1 MVEYIQIAD
10 VKRPVSFSLRI
21 AYIYE
26 VKFGRPYLRDVMK
39 LSAALQQISSGADE
53 ESVFALPIPLC
64 ADIFWAAFVN
74 GAKQAGDVFN
84 HEPDEIVDWFLT
96 DANVVSSLMEMLM
109 MSFPSERDVEAP
121 AAASSESES
130 AKNPRRRNGRK

>member
-39 LSAALQQISSGADE
+39 LSAALQQVSSGSDE
-53 ESVFALPIPLC
+53 DSIFALPIPLC
-64 ADIFWAAFVN
+64 ADIFWAAFAN
-74 GAKQAGDVFN
+74 GAKQVGEVFN
-84 HEPDEIVDWFLT
+84 HEPDEIVDWFLS
-96 DANVVSSLMEMLM
+96 DANVVSSLMEMFM

-121 AAASSESES
+121 ASASQGGDN
-130 AKNPRRRNGRK
+130 AKNRRRRNGRK